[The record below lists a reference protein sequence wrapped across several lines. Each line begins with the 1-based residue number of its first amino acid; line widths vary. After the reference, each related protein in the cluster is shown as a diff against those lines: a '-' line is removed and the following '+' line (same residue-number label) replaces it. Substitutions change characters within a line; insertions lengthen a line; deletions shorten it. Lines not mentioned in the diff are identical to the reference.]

1 MPDLMPGA
9 LDLALEIN
17 SVRTSAGD
25 SRYQLDKLW
34 EPLRRIVPFVA
45 AWIGV
50 FDPER
55 RQHLTATALEHGEV
69 NRRYLESRAFNDQV
83 EALGLFEQ
91 RRPMRLCDASLPLAE
106 LPSRAGEYWWPA
118 GYREGLGVPLVAR
131 DGRHLGLMTLHT
143 ASSVRPTDAAR
154 DVIEMVAPL
163 IAAAIDPMSTIAGLS
178 GLVADAQAC
187 VVISRTGSVH
197 ALPGMPSHPLLDPG
211 SPVADIALGK
221 LTNHRT
227 HTAFLCPSTG
237 DDGQDGYVRV
247 TAVTCPPDAPHFFT
261 ALIMIS
267 PPGDLH
273 GLTRRE
279 LEVLGL
285 LVDGCA
291 NQRIASTLYI
301 TERTVAAHLEHI
313 RAKLDAPTRTAA
325 AVRSLHQ
332 VLYVPHQL
340 IDVHIRPPV
349 GSSADRQQLAT
360 LLR

>member
-1 MPDLMPGA
+1 MSDLTPGA

-17 SVRTSAGD
+17 SVRASAGD

-34 EPLRRIVPFVA
+34 KPLSRVVPFVA

-55 RQHLTATALEHGEV
+55 RQHLTATAVEHVEV
-69 NRRYLESRAFNDQV
+69 NRRYLESRIFNDQV

-91 RRPMRLCDASLPLAE
+91 CWPMRLCDAPLPQQE
-106 LPSRAGEYWWPA
+106 LPSRADYWWPA

-143 ASSVRPTDAAR
+143 ESSVQPAAR
-154 DVIEMVAPL
+154 DVIGKIAPL
-163 IAAAIDPMSTIAGLS
+163 IAAAIDPMSTIAGLAA
-178 GLVADAQAC
+178 LVADARAC
-187 VVISRTGSVH
+187 VVISRTGSEH
-197 ALPGMPSHPLLDPG
+197 PLPGMPAHPLLDPG
-211 SPVADIALGK
+211 SRVVDIALGK
-221 LTNHRT
+221 LTNQRT
-227 HTAFLCPSTG
+227 HAAFLCPCRG
-237 DDGQDGYVRV
+237 EDGQDGFVRV
-247 TAVTCPPDAPHFFT
+247 TAVTCPTDARHSFT

-285 LVDGCA
+285 LIDGYA
-291 NQRIASTLYI
+291 NHRIASILYI

-332 VLYVPHQL
+332 VLYVPHEL
-340 IDVHIRPPV
+340 IDVHV
-349 GSSADRQQLAT
+349 
-360 LLR
+360 

>member
-1 MPDLMPGA
+1 MPGA

-25 SRYQLDKLW
+25 SKYQLDKLW

-55 RQHLTATALEHGEV
+55 GQHMTATVLEHGEV
-69 NRRYLESRAFNDQV
+69 NRRYLESRTFNDQV

-91 RRPMRLCDASLPLAE
+91 RRPMRLGDGPLPPAE
-106 LPSRAGEYWWPA
+106 LPSWAEYWWPA

-143 ASSVRPTDAAR
+143 ESSVHPSDAAR

-163 IAAAIDPMSTIAGLS
+163 IAAAIDPMSTIAGLA
-178 GLVADAQAC
+178 GLVADAEAC

-197 ALPGMPSHPLLDPG
+197 ALPGLPSHPLLDPG
-211 SPVADIALGK
+211 SRVVDIALGK

-227 HTAFLCPSTG
+227 HTAFLCPCPG
-237 DDGQDGYVRV
+237 DDGHDGYVRV
-247 TAVTCPPDAPHFFT
+247 TGVTCPTDAPHFFT

-267 PPGDLH
+267 PPGGLH

-285 LVDGCA
+285 LIDGCA
-291 NQRIASTLYI
+291 NQRIASALYI

-313 RAKLDAPTRTAA
+313 RAKLGAPTRTAA
-325 AVRSLHQ
+325 AVRSLHH

-340 IDVHIRPPV
+340 IDVHVGPAV
-349 GSSADRQQLAT
+349 GSSADRQRLTT
-360 LLR
+360 LLP